1 MNKKIIAVL
10 AMLLGLGTAS
20 TFAVTGIGLQSG
32 YTAGNVNTGFPLT
45 VTFKLQQLPC
55 VFAVDVGLG
64 SGAFSIGGTADWWA
78 ANPKI
83 NVKGANGK
91 WRWFY
96 AFGAA
101 VGFSSWETT
110 KHDSNKGVYTTGN
123 ATWIAVAPRAVIGT
137 NYFLTGNW
145 EVYGQAAFQPTFNIG
160 FGDYASGLNMGWYF
174 PVNVGFRYWF

>member
-20 TFAVTGIGLQSG
+20 TFAVTGIGLQTG
-32 YTAGNVNTGFPLT
+32 YSAGTYPIFPLT
-45 VTFKLQQLPC
+45 VTFKVQQLPC
-55 VFAVDVGLG
+55 VFAVDLGLG
-64 SGAFSIGGTADWWA
+64 SGYFSIGGTADWWIG
-78 ANPKI
+78 NPKI

-96 AFGAA
+96 AVGLAA
-101 VGFSSWETT
+101 GFTSISYG
-110 KHDSNKGVYTTGN
+110 DGS
-123 ATWIAVAPRAVIGT
+123 ATAISIAPRAVVGT

-145 EVYGQAAFQPTFNIG
+145 ELFGQVAAQMPINIG
-160 FGDYASGLNMGWYF
+160 FGEYKDYCNVIDFAV

>member
-20 TFAVTGIGLQSG
+20 TFAVTGIGLQTG
-32 YTAGNVNTGFPLT
+32 YTAGGYNSFPLT
-45 VTFKLQQLPC
+45 VTFKVQQLPC
-55 VFAVDVGLG
+55 VFAVDAGLG
-64 SGAFSIGGTADWWA
+64 SGYFNIGGTADWWIG
-78 ANPKI
+78 NPKI

-96 AFGAA
+96 AAGVAA
-101 VGFSSWETT
+101 SFTSIETT
-110 KHDSNKGVYTTGN
+110 KWFENEGYKTDN
-123 ATWIAVAPRAVIGT
+123 AIYISVAPRAVIGT

-145 EVYGQAAFQPTFNIG
+145 ELYGQAAFQLPLMIG
-160 FGDYASGLNMGWYF
+160 LGEYANGFQVSWGI

>member
-20 TFAVTGIGLQSG
+20 TFAVTGIGLQTG
-32 YTAGNVNTGFPLT
+32 YTAGGYSSLPLS
-45 VTFKLQQLPC
+45 VTFKVQQLPC
-55 VFAVDVGLG
+55 VFAVDVGLS
-64 SGAFSIGGTADWWA
+64 SGYFNIGGTADWWIG
-78 ANPKI
+78 NPKI

-96 AFGAA
+96 AAGLAA
-101 VGFSSWETT
+101 SFTSIETS
-110 KHDSNKGVYTTGN
+110 KWFDNEGWKTGN
-123 ATWIAVAPRAVIGT
+123 AIYISVAPRAVIGT

-145 EVYGQAAFQPTFNIG
+145 EIYGQAAFQLPLMIG
-160 FGDYASGLNMGWYF
+160 LGEYAEGFQLSWGI

>member
-1 MNKKIIAVL
+1 MNKKFIAVL

-32 YTAGNVNTGFPLT
+32 YELGAGVPLA
-45 VTFKLQQLPC
+45 VTFKVQQLPC
-55 VFAVDVGLG
+55 VFAVNAGFG
-64 SGAFSIGGTADWWA
+64 SGYFSVGGTADWWA

-91 WRWFY
+91 WRWYY

-101 VGFSSWETT
+101 A
-110 KHDSNKGVYTTGN
+110 GVQIWSGN
-123 ATWIAVAPRAVIGT
+123 GYSGASVLLGPRAVIGT
-137 NYFLTGNW
+137 NYFINGSW
-145 EVYGQAAFQPTFNIG
+145 EVYGQAAYQPTFYIG
-160 FGDYASGLNMGWYF
+160 LGEGTYSGASWFYV

>member
-20 TFAVTGIGLQSG
+20 TFAVTGIGLQTG
-32 YTAGNVNTGFPLT
+32 YSAGTYSSFPLT
-45 VTFKLQQLPC
+45 VTFKVQQLPC

-64 SGAFSIGGTADWWA
+64 QNFFSVGGTADWWIG
-78 ANPKI
+78 NPKI

-96 AFGAA
+96 AVGLAA
-101 VGFSSWETT
+101 SFTSV
-110 KHDSNKGVYTTGN
+110 KVYDGSAN
-123 ATWIAVAPRAVIGT
+123 AITFAPRGVVGT

-145 EVYGQAAFQPTFNIG
+145 ELYGQIAAQMPINIAFGEYKDSFGNVIG
-160 FGDYASGLNMGWYF
+160 FAL

>member
-20 TFAVTGIGLQSG
+20 TFAVTGIGLQTG
-32 YTAGNVNTGFPLT
+32 YTAGGYNSFPLT
-45 VTFKLQQLPC
+45 VTFKVQQLPC
-55 VFAVDVGLG
+55 VFAVDAGLG
-64 SGAFSIGGTADWWA
+64 SGLFSIGGTADWWIG
-78 ANPKI
+78 NPKI

-96 AFGAA
+96 AAGIAA
-101 VGFSSWETT
+101 NFTSYRHDIPDGYGRYKTANETYI
-110 KHDSNKGVYTTGN
+110 S
-123 ATWIAVAPRAVIGT
+123 VAPRAVIGT

-145 EVYGQAAFQPTFNIG
+145 ELYGQAAFQLPFMIG
-160 FGDYASGLNMGWYF
+160 FGEYAEAFKVSWGV

>member
-32 YTAGNVNTGFPLT
+32 YTVGVGSAFPLT
-45 VTFKLQQLPC
+45 VTFKVQQLPC

-64 SGAFSIGGTADWWA
+64 SGYFSIGGTADWWI

-96 AFGAA
+96 AFGGA
-101 VGFSSWETT
+101 VGFSSWSYSYGSETYI
-110 KHDSNKGVYTTGN
+110 S
-123 ATWIAVAPRAVIGT
+123 VAPRAVIGT
-137 NYFLTGNW
+137 NYFINGNW
-145 EVYGQAAFQPTFNIG
+145 EVYGQGAFQPTFLIG
-160 FGDYASGLNMGWYF
+160 FGEYAKSFNMGWYF